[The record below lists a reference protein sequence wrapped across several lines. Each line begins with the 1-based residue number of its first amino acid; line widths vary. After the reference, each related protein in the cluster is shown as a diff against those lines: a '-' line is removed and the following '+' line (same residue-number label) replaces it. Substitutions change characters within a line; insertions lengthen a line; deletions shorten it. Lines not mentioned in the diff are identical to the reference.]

1 MTERKNAGKQKS
13 EAPGVA
19 FPDPAVSGGDAV
31 DPVPPNEPTVY
42 LPHVDRREG
51 PAKRRAELERD
62 SPASDTAPSGGP

>member
-1 MTERKNAGKQKS
+1 MTERRNAGKQKS

-31 DPVPPNEPTVY
+31 DPVPPNQPSVY
-42 LPHVDRREG
+42 LPHVEGEDR

-62 SPASDTAPSGGP
+62 KPKSKTAPSGGP